1 MHMHKLEKIWL
12 MIGVGTLILF
22 LTIVGIGAFAHGNEP
37 PSDLATLDPEKV
49 DVTPPF
55 DEPGLKKI
63 GENEYE
69 LVIVSQA
76 FSFSPKEL
84 KVPKDATVHIIVTS
98 KDVVHGL
105 EIVGTNVNMMVTPGH
120 VNSLTYTFK
129 DVGNYLI
136 LCNEYCGVG
145 HQMMSASIEVVEA

>member
-1 MHMHKLEKIWL
+1 MHKLEKIWL
-12 MIGVGTLILF
+12 LIGIGTLVMF
-22 LTIVGIGAFAHGNEP
+22 LTIVGVGAFAHGNQP
-37 PSDLATLDPEKV
+37 PSDLATLDPQKV
-49 DVTPPF
+49 DQTPPF

-69 LVIVSQA
+69 LVLIAQA
-76 FSFSPKEL
+76 FSFTPNEIKIPKGA
-84 KVPKDATVHIIVTS
+84 KVHIKVTS

-105 EIVGTNVNMMVTPGH
+105 QIVGTNVNMMVTPGH

-129 DVGNYLI
+129 ETGNYLI

-145 HQMMSASIEVVEA
+145 HQVMGTTIEVIEG